1 MGLSIYIYIA
11 RLNCHSINVVET
23 MRGLEALLFH
33 ALSHWLGASCV
44 LMSKQE

>member
-33 ALSHWLGASCV
+33 ALSRTGWELLVS
-44 LMSKQE
+44 